1 MGGAAERK
9 RVVTTAALVGRAGA
23 MKALVVGVVVV
34 VRGVGEGDVV
44 EVEVLEVVMVVWE
57 VEATAELDGGGK
69 GRGAR
74 AGAEVGFV
82 DVVGSEE
89 DKLEGEAV
97 T

>member
-23 MKALVVGVVVV
+23 MNALVVGVV

-44 EVEVLEVVMVVWE
+44 EVEMLEVVMVVSE
-57 VEATAELDGGGK
+57 VEVTAELDGAGK

-74 AGAEVGFV
+74 AGAELGFV
-82 DVVGSEE
+82 DVVGSEV
-89 DKLEGEAV
+89 DRLEGEAV